1 MERLEL
7 LFKELSQF
15 EREVFENDHD
25 DAKWFKGKRKPV
37 LTDVD
42 VEPAKKDIVFGTRF
56 CLYP

>member
-15 EREVFENDHD
+15 EREVFENDRD

-37 LTDVD
+37 LSEAD
-42 VEPAKKDIVFGTRF
+42 VETTKKDNGFGTRLCF
-56 CLYP
+56 YT